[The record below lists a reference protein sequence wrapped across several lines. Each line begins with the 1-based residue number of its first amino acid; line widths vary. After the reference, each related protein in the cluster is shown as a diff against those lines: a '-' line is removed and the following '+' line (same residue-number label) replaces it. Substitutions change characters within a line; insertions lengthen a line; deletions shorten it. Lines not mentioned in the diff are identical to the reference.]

1 MHEIGIVQSTLELA
15 ARCARDAGARRIS
28 EIRMRVG
35 RMTGVVPEAIEH
47 AFAVLRQGTIASEAV
62 LTIDY
67 VSGRAWCHGCSVE
80 FAVDGLLSECPTC
93 CETSFDLRAGQ
104 ELELVSLEVVDD
116 VS

>member
-15 ARCARDAGARRIS
+15 VRCACDAGARRIS

-47 AFAVLRQGTIASEAV
+47 AFAVLRVGTIASEAV
-62 LTIDY
+62 LAVDY
-67 VSGRAWCHGCSVE
+67 VPGRAWCHDCSAE
-80 FAVDGLLSECPTC
+80 FAAEGLLSECPAC
-93 CETSFDLRAGQ
+93 GETSFDLRAGQ
-104 ELELVSLEVVDD
+104 ELELVSLEVMDD